1 MHLNIAF
8 SGPAGSGINTAWELL
23 SELLSKKWYHVRMDK
38 EYASV
43 IKWNNNTMF
52 VNISDDNKPYF
63 SRKVQIFIALDK
75 LAVDKNSEI
84 FDLEEIIDLST
95 VNTARK
101 NTFAFWIAVEKFN
114 LSHEEAEKVLEE
126 KWFLEKDREWNLK
139 ALEEWIEFAKNNWW
153 IKSNL
158 SSDVGKPLS
167 MHFGNSL
174 IADGAAKAWLE
185 FYSAYPM
192 TPASSIINW

>member
-1 MHLNIAF
+1 
-8 SGPAGSGINTAWELL
+8 
-23 SELLSKKWYHVRMDK
+23 
-38 EYASV
+38 
-43 IKWNNNTMF
+43 MF

-139 ALEEWIEFAKNNWW
+139 ALEEWIEFVKNNWW
-153 IKSNL
+153 IKSDFSNN
-158 SSDVGKPLS
+158 VGTTL
-167 MHFGNSL
+167 
-174 IADGAAKAWLE
+174 
-185 FYSAYPM
+185 
-192 TPASSIINW
+192 

>member
-1 MHLNIAF
+1 
-8 SGPAGSGINTAWELL
+8 
-23 SELLSKKWYHVRMDK
+23 MDK

-43 IKWNNNTMF
+43 IKGNNNTMF

-101 NTFAFWIAVEKFN
+101 NTFAF
-114 LSHEEAEKVLEE
+114 
-126 KWFLEKDREWNLK
+126 
-139 ALEEWIEFAKNNWW
+139 
-153 IKSNL
+153 
-158 SSDVGKPLS
+158 
-167 MHFGNSL
+167 
-174 IADGAAKAWLE
+174 
-185 FYSAYPM
+185 
-192 TPASSIINW
+192 